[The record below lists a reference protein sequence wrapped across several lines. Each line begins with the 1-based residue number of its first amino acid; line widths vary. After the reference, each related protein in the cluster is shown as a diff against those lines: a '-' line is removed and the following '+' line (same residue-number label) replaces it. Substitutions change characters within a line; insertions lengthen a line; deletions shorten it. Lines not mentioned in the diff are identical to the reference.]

1 MLSIF
6 VISLTICR
14 LVLHPAVPDCVPLLQ
29 DLPDPEEG
37 GQQEAADQDTTWR
50 RRRGGHQRQWHSNQ
64 GAAQAGK
71 CGANKPNFLLL

>member
-37 GQQEAADQDTTWR
+37 GQQEAADQDPTWR
-50 RRRGGHQRQWHSNQ
+50 RRRRHKRQWHSNQ

-71 CGANKPNFLLL
+71 CRANKYNFLLL